1 MDVVQVRIPRE
12 LVKKVDELVKRGI
25 YPNRSE
31 AIRDAIRRFLNSRQI
46 RCL

>member
-12 LVKKVDELVKRGI
+12 MINRIDDLVRRGI

-31 AIRDAIRRFLNSRQI
+31 AIRDAVRRFLNSKTVK
-46 RCL
+46 CF

>member
-12 LVKKVDELVKRGI
+12 MIKKIDDLVRRGV

-31 AIRDAIRRFLNSRQI
+31 AIRDAVRRFLNSRTVK
-46 RCL
+46 CF